1 MIQFCRDANLPI
13 SEDSTYYAIIEKLE
27 ENEKNAMNQM
37 IRLYFQNNGFPKS

>member
-1 MIQFCRDANLPI
+1 MIQFCRDANLSI